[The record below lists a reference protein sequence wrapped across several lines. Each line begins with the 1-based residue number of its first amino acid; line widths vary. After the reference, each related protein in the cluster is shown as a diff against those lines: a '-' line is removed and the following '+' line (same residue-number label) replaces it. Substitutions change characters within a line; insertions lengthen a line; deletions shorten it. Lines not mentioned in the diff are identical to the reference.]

1 MTGRM
6 TRQSHFLNDVLKEA
20 NQHKRQQKLRYAN
33 ADQINAVSELVMN
46 KLRGAICPGRH
57 TVTRLKPYSQ
67 QLRLIANPRQS
78 IKRRR
83 QLMSQQIGAGA
94 WKELNCCY
102 HCAKTQLLLLLDMKR
117 VLLQRL
123 LCLLNHFLLLAEMI
137 KEFRQKIKERCRPKN
152 L

>member
-46 KLRGAICPGRH
+46 KLREAICPGRH

-83 QLMSQQIGAGA
+83 QLMSQQIVAGA

-102 HCAKTQLLLLLDMKR
+102 HCTKTQF
-117 VLLQRL
+117 
-123 LCLLNHFLLLAEMI
+123 HY
-137 KEFRQKIKERCRPKN
+137 
-152 L
+152 

>member
-1 MTGRM
+1 MMGRI

-20 NQHKRQQKLRYAN
+20 NKHKRQQKLHYAN

-46 KLRGAICPGRH
+46 KLRGGGAIRPGRH

-67 QLRLIANPRQS
+67 QLRFIANPRQS

-102 HCAKTQLLLLLDMKR
+102 HCAKTQ
-117 VLLQRL
+117 
-123 LCLLNHFLLLAEMI
+123 
-137 KEFRQKIKERCRPKN
+137 FRY
-152 L
+152 

>member
-20 NQHKRQQKLRYAN
+20 NQQKLRYAN

-83 QLMSQQIGAGA
+83 QLTSQQIGAGA

-102 HCAKTQLLLLLDMKR
+102 H
-117 VLLQRL
+117 
-123 LCLLNHFLLLAEMI
+123 
-137 KEFRQKIKERCRPKN
+137 
-152 L
+152 

>member
-46 KLRGAICPGRH
+46 ELRGAICPGRH
-57 TVTRLKPYSQ
+57 TMTRLKPYSK
-67 QLRLIANPRQS
+67 QLRLIVNPRQS

-102 HCAKTQLLLLLDMKR
+102 HCAKTQF
-117 VLLQRL
+117 
-123 LCLLNHFLLLAEMI
+123 HY
-137 KEFRQKIKERCRPKN
+137 
-152 L
+152 